1 MDKNNLIN
9 FFLDN
14 TKNTDNLGVGT
25 EHEKFIFLSKDKKRI
40 PFKGDVSINSLFQFL
55 LTKGWLP
62 GEISDEN
69 IISLSRDGANI
80 TLEPGGQ
87 VELSG
92 KIQKNIHETCAE
104 TTAHLEELNIFIKDN
119 NLCMMGLGFDPISSM
134 EDIQWIP
141 KKRYNIMKSY
151 MPQVGSRGLD
161 MMSRTCTVQANFD
174 YTSESDLVKKFV
186 VSNRIQSFVI
196 AIFCN
201 SPFREMKHN
210 GYLSNRVLTWS
221 DTDID
226 RCGIKEIFINKNFSI
241 EEYVDFALDVPNYF
255 LEIDNNYVDTT
266 KYSFNQILKRQT
278 NNKLIDNHDLS
289 LDNWVNHLSTI
300 FTEVRLKS
308 YLEVRGADAGKW
320 DMICALPAFWTG
332 LLYDEENLNILWNET
347 HKWSYSE
354 IMDLYKNVGK
364 EGLKSKFQGESI
376 YDYCQYL
383 LKLSSKGLERRAFLN
398 RKNRDEQIH
407 LETLKKIVSSQK
419 TPADILLEET
429 DSGNNILALFDKPYY

>member
-1 MDKNNLIN
+1 
-9 FFLDN
+9 
-14 TKNTDNLGVGT
+14 
-25 EHEKFIFLSKDKKRI
+25 
-40 PFKGDVSINSLFQFL
+40 
-55 LTKGWLP
+55 
-62 GEISDEN
+62 
-69 IISLSRDGANI
+69 
-80 TLEPGGQ
+80 
-87 VELSG
+87 
-92 KIQKNIHETCAE
+92 
-104 TTAHLEELNIFIKDN
+104 
-119 NLCMMGLGFDPISSM
+119 
-134 EDIQWIP
+134 
-141 KKRYNIMKSY
+141 MKSY

-196 AIFCN
+196 AMFCN

-221 DTDID
+221 DTDMD
-226 RCGIKEIFINKNFSI
+226 RCGIKEIFINKSFSI

-320 DMICALPAFWTG
+320 EMICALPAFWTG

-347 HKWSYSE
+347 HKWNYSD
-354 IMDLYKNVGK
+354 IMDLYKNVSK

-376 YDYCQYL
+376 YNYCQYL

-398 RKNRDEQIH
+398 KKNRDEQIH

-429 DSGNNILALFDKPYY
+429 NNGNKILALFDKPYY

>member
-14 TKNTDNLGVGT
+14 TKNTDHLGVGT

-55 LTKGWLP
+55 ITKGWLP
-62 GEISDEN
+62 GEISDGN

-119 NLCMMGLGFDPISSM
+119 NLCMIGLGFDPISSM

-186 VSNRIQSFVI
+186 VANRIQSFVI
-196 AIFCN
+196 AMFCN

-278 NNKLIDNHDLS
+278 NNNLIDNHDLS

-320 DMICALPAFWTG
+320 EMICALPAFWTG

-347 HKWSYSE
+347 HKWNYSD
-354 IMDLYKNVGK
+354 IMDLYKNVSK

-376 YDYCQYL
+376 YNYCQYL

-398 RKNRDEQIH
+398 KKNRDEQIH

-429 DSGNNILALFDKPYY
+429 NNGNKILALFDKPYY

>member
-55 LTKGWLP
+55 ITKGWLP

-364 EGLKSKFQGESI
+364 EGLKSKFQGKSI

>member
-186 VSNRIQSFVI
+186 VANRIQSFVI
-196 AIFCN
+196 AMFCN

-210 GYLSNRVLTWS
+210 GYSSNRVLTWS
-221 DTDID
+221 DTDSD

-278 NNKLIDNHDLS
+278 NNNLIDNHDLS

-320 DMICALPAFWTG
+320 EMICALPAFWTG

-347 HKWSYSE
+347 HKWNYSD
-354 IMDLYKNVGK
+354 IMDLYKNVSK

-376 YDYCQYL
+376 YNYCQYL

-398 RKNRDEQIH
+398 KKNRDEQIH

-419 TPADILLEET
+419 SPADILLEET
-429 DSGNNILALFDKPYY
+429 NNGNKILALFDKPYY

>member
-9 FFLDN
+9 FFLNN

-25 EHEKFIFLSKDKKRI
+25 EHEKFIFLSKEKKRI

-62 GEISDEN
+62 GEISDGN

-104 TTAHLEELNIFIKDN
+104 TTAHLEELKIFIKDN
-119 NLCMMGLGFDPISSM
+119 NLCMIGLGFDPISSM
-134 EDIQWIP
+134 EDIHWIP

-196 AIFCN
+196 AMFCN

-221 DTDID
+221 DTDMD
-226 RCGIKEIFINKNFSI
+226 RCGIKEIFINKSFSI

-278 NNKLIDNHDLS
+278 NNNLIDNHDLS

-320 DMICALPAFWTG
+320 EMICALPAFWTG

-347 HKWSYSE
+347 HKWNYSD
-354 IMDLYKNVGK
+354 IMDLYKNVSK

-376 YDYCQYL
+376 YNYCQYL

-398 RKNRDEQIH
+398 KKNRDEQIH

-429 DSGNNILALFDKPYY
+429 NNGNKILALFDKPYY

>member
-14 TKNTDNLGVGT
+14 TKNRDNLGVGT

-62 GEISDEN
+62 GEISDGN

-104 TTAHLEELNIFIKDN
+104 TTAHLEELKIFIKDN

-134 EDIQWIP
+134 EDIYWIP

-196 AIFCN
+196 AMFCN

-221 DTDID
+221 DTDRD

>member
-25 EHEKFIFLSKDKKRI
+25 EHEKFIFLSKEKKRI

-62 GEISDEN
+62 GEISDGN

-196 AIFCN
+196 AMFCN

-289 LDNWVNHLSTI
+289 LDNWVSHLSTI

-320 DMICALPAFWTG
+320 QMICALPAFWTG

-347 HKWSYSE
+347 HKWNYSD
-354 IMDLYKNVGK
+354 IMDLYKNVSK
-364 EGLKSKFQGESI
+364 EGLKSKFQGENI

-398 RKNRDEQIH
+398 KENRDEQIH

-429 DSGNNILALFDKPYY
+429 NNGNKILALFDKPYY

>member
-1 MDKNNLIN
+1 
-9 FFLDN
+9 
-14 TKNTDNLGVGT
+14 
-25 EHEKFIFLSKDKKRI
+25 
-40 PFKGDVSINSLFQFL
+40 
-55 LTKGWLP
+55 
-62 GEISDEN
+62 
-69 IISLSRDGANI
+69 
-80 TLEPGGQ
+80 
-87 VELSG
+87 
-92 KIQKNIHETCAE
+92 
-104 TTAHLEELNIFIKDN
+104 
-119 NLCMMGLGFDPISSM
+119 
-134 EDIQWIP
+134 
-141 KKRYNIMKSY
+141 
-151 MPQVGSRGLD
+151 
-161 MMSRTCTVQANFD
+161 
-174 YTSESDLVKKFV
+174 
-186 VSNRIQSFVI
+186 
-196 AIFCN
+196 
-201 SPFREMKHN
+201 MKHN

>member
-119 NLCMMGLGFDPISSM
+119 NLCMIGLVFDPISSM
-134 EDIQWIP
+134 EDIHWIP

-364 EGLKSKFQGESI
+364 EGLKSKFQGKSI

>member
-119 NLCMMGLGFDPISSM
+119 NLCMIGLGFDPISSM
-134 EDIQWIP
+134 EDIHWIP

-226 RCGIKEIFINKNFSI
+226 RCGIKEIFINKSFSI

-289 LDNWVNHLSTI
+289 LDNWINHLSTI
-300 FTEVRLKS
+300 FTEVRIKS

-320 DMICALPAFWTG
+320 EMICALPAFWTG

-347 HKWSYSE
+347 HKWNYSD
-354 IMDLYKNVGK
+354 IMDLYKNVSK

-383 LKLSSKGLERRAFLN
+383 LKLSSKGLERRAYLN
-398 RKNRDEQIH
+398 KKNRDEQIY

-429 DSGNNILALFDKPYY
+429 NNGNKILALFDKPYY

>member
-1 MDKNNLIN
+1 
-9 FFLDN
+9 
-14 TKNTDNLGVGT
+14 
-25 EHEKFIFLSKDKKRI
+25 
-40 PFKGDVSINSLFQFL
+40 
-55 LTKGWLP
+55 
-62 GEISDEN
+62 
-69 IISLSRDGANI
+69 
-80 TLEPGGQ
+80 
-87 VELSG
+87 
-92 KIQKNIHETCAE
+92 
-104 TTAHLEELNIFIKDN
+104 
-119 NLCMMGLGFDPISSM
+119 
-134 EDIQWIP
+134 
-141 KKRYNIMKSY
+141 

-226 RCGIKEIFINKNFSI
+226 RCGIKEIFTNKNFSI

-278 NNKLIDNHDLS
+278 NNKLIDNHNLS

-320 DMICALPAFWTG
+320 EMICALPAFWTG
-332 LLYDEENLNILWNET
+332 LLYDEENLNILLNET
-347 HKWSYSE
+347 HKWNYSD
-354 IMDLYKNVGK
+354 IMDLYKNVSK

-376 YDYCQYL
+376 YDYCKYL

-398 RKNRDEQIH
+398 QKNRDEQIH

-429 DSGNNILALFDKPYY
+429 NNGNKILALFDKPYY

>member
-119 NLCMMGLGFDPISSM
+119 NLCMIGLGFDPISSM
-134 EDIQWIP
+134 EDIHWIP

-320 DMICALPAFWTG
+320 EMICALPAFWTG

-347 HKWSYSE
+347 HKWNYSD
-354 IMDLYKNVGK
+354 IMDLYKNVSK

-376 YDYCQYL
+376 YNYCQYL

-398 RKNRDEQIH
+398 KKNRDEQIH

-419 TPADILLEET
+419 SPADILLEET
-429 DSGNNILALFDKPYY
+429 NNGNKILALFDKPYY

>member
-1 MDKNNLIN
+1 
-9 FFLDN
+9 
-14 TKNTDNLGVGT
+14 
-25 EHEKFIFLSKDKKRI
+25 
-40 PFKGDVSINSLFQFL
+40 
-55 LTKGWLP
+55 
-62 GEISDEN
+62 
-69 IISLSRDGANI
+69 
-80 TLEPGGQ
+80 
-87 VELSG
+87 
-92 KIQKNIHETCAE
+92 
-104 TTAHLEELNIFIKDN
+104 
-119 NLCMMGLGFDPISSM
+119 
-134 EDIQWIP
+134 
-141 KKRYNIMKSY
+141 
-151 MPQVGSRGLD
+151 
-161 MMSRTCTVQANFD
+161 
-174 YTSESDLVKKFV
+174 
-186 VSNRIQSFVI
+186 
-196 AIFCN
+196 
-201 SPFREMKHN
+201 MKHN

-241 EEYVDFALDVPNYF
+241 EEYVDFALDIPNYF
-255 LEIDNNYVDTT
+255 LEIDNTYVDTT

-278 NNKLIDNHDLS
+278 NNNLIDNHDLS

-320 DMICALPAFWTG
+320 EMICALPAFWTG

-347 HKWSYSE
+347 HKWNYSD
-354 IMDLYKNVGK
+354 IMDLYKNVSK

-398 RKNRDEQIH
+398 KKNRDEQIH

-429 DSGNNILALFDKPYY
+429 NNGNKILALFDKPYY

>member
-14 TKNTDNLGVGT
+14 TKNTDHLGVGT

-55 LTKGWLP
+55 ITKGWLP
-62 GEISDEN
+62 GEISDGN

-186 VSNRIQSFVI
+186 VANRIQSFVI
-196 AIFCN
+196 AMFCN

-278 NNKLIDNHDLS
+278 NNNLIDNHDLS

-320 DMICALPAFWTG
+320 EMICALPAFWTG

-347 HKWSYSE
+347 HKWNYSD
-354 IMDLYKNVGK
+354 IMDLYKNVSK

-376 YDYCQYL
+376 YNYCQYL

-398 RKNRDEQIH
+398 KKNRDEQIH

-429 DSGNNILALFDKPYY
+429 NNGNKILALFDKPYY

>member
-14 TKNTDNLGVGT
+14 TKNTDHLGVGT

-55 LTKGWLP
+55 ITKGWLP
-62 GEISDEN
+62 GEISDGN

-186 VSNRIQSFVI
+186 VANRIQSFVI
-196 AIFCN
+196 AMFCN

-278 NNKLIDNHDLS
+278 NNNLIDNHDLS

-320 DMICALPAFWTG
+320 EMICALPAFWTG

-347 HKWSYSE
+347 HKWNYSD
-354 IMDLYKNVGK
+354 IMDLYKNVSK

-376 YDYCQYL
+376 YNYCQYL
-383 LKLSSKGLERRAFLN
+383 LKQSSKGLERRAFLN
-398 RKNRDEQIH
+398 KKNRDEQIH

-429 DSGNNILALFDKPYY
+429 NNGNKILALFDKPYY